1 MGSPMMGNPIREN
14 PKKQKGIIEAITSFA
29 ERYVP
34 DSYVILLLL
43 SFITFG
49 LALAFTPSNPYK
61 IVQSWG
67 QGFWILLEFSMQM
80 ALIIVTG
87 FALATTPLCNK
98 LLVSL
103 ARMPR
108 TATQVYVWGVL
119 ISAVSYYLN
128 WGFGLIFAALFT
140 LELARQ
146 AELRNIRVHYKL
158 LVAATYATFMIWHVG
173 LSASVPLL
181 VATPTHFMVK
191 EMGVIPVG
199 DTIFSSYT
207 LWVLLL
213 VMITAIVLFWKIF
226 PPGEESNIQTLRE
239 LRPDLLEKSLVVENE
254 KVAITTPS
262 ERLTYTPILSY
273 VMGIMFIVYLYYHFF
288 EAKKTLDLNMVNMI
302 FLMLIIFLHK
312 TPANLMKAV
321 KAATP
326 ASWGVLLQF
335 PFYAG
340 IFGMMK
346 FTGLVE
352 VFAGWIIS
360 LTTPD
365 TFPAFVA
372 VLSNIIGYFIPSGGG
387 KWAVEAPYIIQA
399 GAALGVPHAKTVVA
413 YSFGNDWVNLIQPFW
428 ALPFMTVVGLE
439 FRDFV
444 GYTFITW
451 IVVGIV
457 MLLGLT
463 FIPF

>member
-1 MGSPMMGNPIREN
+1 MSQ
-14 PKKQKGIIEAITSFA
+14 PKKQKGLIEAITSFA

-43 SFITFG
+43 SMITFG
-49 LALAFTPSNPYK
+49 LALAFTPSSPYK
-61 IVQSWG
+61 IVQAWG
-67 QGFWILLEFSMQM
+67 TGFWILLEFSMQM

-87 FALATTPLCNK
+87 YALATTPFCNR

-103 ARMPR
+103 CSLPCNSG
-108 TATQVYVWGVL
+108 QVYFYGVL
-119 ISAVSYYLN
+119 LSAISYYLN
-128 WGFGLIFAALFT
+128 WGFGLIFAALLT
-140 LELARQ
+140 RELARQ
-146 AELRNIRVHYKL
+146 AELRNIKVHYKL
-158 LVAATYATFMIWHVG
+158 LVAATYSTFMIWHVG
-173 LSASVPLL
+173 LSGSVPLL

-191 EMGVIPVG
+191 EMGVIPVSQ
-199 DTIFSSYT
+199 TLFNPYT
-207 LWVLLL
+207 LWTLFI
-213 VMITAIVLFWKIF
+213 VMVVAIFLFWKVF
-226 PPGEESNIQTLRE
+226 PPKDESCIQTMRQV
-239 LRPDLLEKSLVVENE
+239 RPDLLEQSLVVKDE
-254 KVAITTPS
+254 KSEINTPS

-273 VMGIMFIVYLYYHFF
+273 LIGIMFIVYLYYYFV
-288 EAKKTLDLNMVNMI
+288 EAQKSLDLNLVNFI

-312 TPANLMKAV
+312 TPANLMKAI

-352 VFAGWIIS
+352 VFAQWIIS
-360 LTTPD
+360 FTTPD

-372 VLSNIIGYFIPSGGG
+372 LLSNCIGYFIPSGGG
-387 KWAVEAPYIIQA
+387 KWAVEAPYIVQA
-399 GAALGVPHAKTVVA
+399 GAALGVPHAKTVIA

-428 ALPFMTVVGLE
+428 ALPFMSVVGLE

-444 GYTFITW
+444 GYTFLTW
-451 IVVGIV
+451 IILGIV

-463 FIPF
+463 FIPFS

>member
-1 MGSPMMGNPIREN
+1 MSQ
-14 PKKQKGIIEAITSFA
+14 PKKQKGLIEAITSFA

-43 SFITFG
+43 SMITFV
-49 LALAFTPSNPYK
+49 LAFAFTPSSPYK
-61 IVQSWG
+61 IVQAWG
-67 QGFWILLEFSMQM
+67 TGFWILLEFSMQM

-87 FALATTPLCNK
+87 YALATTPFCNR

-103 ARMPR
+103 CSLPR
-108 TATQVYVWGVL
+108 NSGQVYFYGVL
-119 ISAVSYYLN
+119 LSAISYYLN
-128 WGFGLIFAALFT
+128 WGFGLIFAALLT
-140 LELARQ
+140 REMARQ
-146 AELRNIRVHYKL
+146 AELRNIKVHYKL
-158 LVAATYATFMIWHVG
+158 LVAATYSTFMIWHVG
-173 LSASVPLL
+173 LSGSVPLL

-191 EMGVIPVG
+191 EMGVIPVSQ
-199 DTIFSSYT
+199 TLFNPYT
-207 LWVLLL
+207 LWTLLI
-213 VMITAIVLFWKIF
+213 VMVVAIFLFWKVF
-226 PPGEESNIQTLRE
+226 PPKDESCIQTMRQV
-239 LRPDLLEKSLVVENE
+239 RPDLLEQSLVVKDE
-254 KVAITTPS
+254 KSEINTPS

-273 VMGIMFIVYLYYHFF
+273 LIGIMFIVYLYYYFV
-288 EAKKTLDLNMVNMI
+288 EAQKSLDLNLVNFI

-312 TPANLMKAV
+312 TPANLMKAI

-352 VFAGWIIS
+352 VFAQWIIS
-360 LTTPD
+360 FTTPD

-372 VLSNIIGYFIPSGGG
+372 LLSNCIGYFIPSGGG
-387 KWAVEAPYIIQA
+387 KWAVEAPYIVQA
-399 GAALGVPHAKTVVA
+399 GAALGVPHAKTVIA

-428 ALPFMTVVGLE
+428 ALPFMSVVGLE

-444 GYTFITW
+444 GYTFLTW
-451 IVVGIV
+451 IILGIV

-463 FIPF
+463 FIPFS

>member
-1 MGSPMMGNPIREN
+1 MSQPAMVNQ
-14 PKKQKGIIEAITSFA
+14 PKKQKGLIEAITRFA
-29 ERYVP
+29 ERFVP

-43 SFITFG
+43 SMITFV
-49 LALAFTPSNPYK
+49 LALAFTPSSPYK
-61 IVQSWG
+61 IVQAWG
-67 QGFWILLEFSMQM
+67 KGFWILLEFSMQM

-87 FALATTPLCNK
+87 FALATTPFCNR

-103 ARMPR
+103 CSVPR
-108 TATQVYVWGVL
+108 NAVQVYLWGVL
-119 ISAVSYYLN
+119 ISAISYYLN
-128 WGFGLIFAALFT
+128 WGFGLIFAALLT
-140 LELARQ
+140 RELARQ
-146 AELRNIRVHYKL
+146 SELRNIKIHYKL
-158 LVAATYATFMIWHVG
+158 LVAATYSTFMIWHVG
-173 LSASVPLL
+173 LSGSVPLL

-191 EMGVIPVG
+191 EMGVIP
-199 DTIFSSYT
+199 TSQTLFHPYC
-207 LWVLLL
+207 LWVLLI
-213 VMITAIVLFWKIF
+213 VMATAMVLFWKVF
-226 PPGEESNIQTLRE
+226 PPKEGEQVQTMRD
-239 LRPDLLEKSLVVENE
+239 LRPDLMDQSLVVKDE
-254 KVAITTPS
+254 KANIVTPAD
-262 ERLTYTPILSY
+262 RLTYTPVLSY
-273 VMGIMFIVYLYYHFF
+273 LIGIMFIVYLYYHFV
-288 EAKKTLDLNMVNMI
+288 EAGKTLDLNLVNFI

-312 TPANLMKAV
+312 TPANLMKAI

-352 VFAGWIIS
+352 VFAQWIIS
-360 LTTPD
+360 LTTPE

-372 VLSNIIGYFIPSGGG
+372 ILSNIIGYFIPSGGG

-399 GAALGVPHAKTVVA
+399 GAALGVPHAKTVIA

-451 IVVGIV
+451 IVVGIA

-463 FIPF
+463 FIPFG

>member
-1 MGSPMMGNPIREN
+1 MSDQ
-14 PKKQKGIIEAITSFA
+14 PKKNKGIIEAITSFA

-34 DSYVILLLL
+34 DSYVILLILSLL
-43 SFITFG
+43 TFV
-49 LALAFTPSNPYK
+49 LALIFTPSNPYQV
-61 IVQSWG
+61 VQAWG
-67 QGFWILLEFSMQM
+67 KGFWILLEFSMQM

-87 FALATTPLCNK
+87 YALATTPQCNRLLTALC
-98 LLVSL
+98 SQ
-103 ARMPR
+103 PR
-108 TATQVYVWGVL
+108 TAEQVYLYGVVL
-119 ISAVSYYLN
+119 SAVSYYLN
-128 WGFGLIFAALFT
+128 WGFGLIFAALLT
-140 LELARQ
+140 RELARQ
-146 AELRNIRVHYKL
+146 AELRGIKVHYKL
-158 LVAATYATFMIWHVG
+158 LVAATYSTFMIWHVG
-173 LSASVPLL
+173 LSGSVPLL

-199 DTIFSSYT
+199 ETLFRPYT

-213 VMITAIVLFWKIF
+213 VMLAAIFLFWKVF
-226 PPGEESNIQTLRE
+226 PPKDESMIATMRQ
-239 LRPDLLEKSLVVENE
+239 LRPDLLEQSLVV
-254 KVAITTPS
+254 KDDKAVISTPS

-273 VMGIMFIVYLYYHFF
+273 FIGIMFIVYLYYHFF
-288 EAKKTLDLNMVNMI
+288 EAKKSLDINLVNFI
-302 FLMLIIFLHK
+302 FLMLIIFLHR

-326 ASWGVLLQF
+326 ACWGVLLQF

-352 VFAGWIIS
+352 VFAQWIIS
-360 LTTPD
+360 FTTPT

-372 VLSNIIGYFIPSGGG
+372 ILSNVIGYFIPSGGG

-399 GAALGVPHAKTVVA
+399 GAALGVPHAKTVIA
-413 YSFGNDWVNLIQPFW
+413 YSYGNDWVNLIQPFW
-428 ALPFMTVVGLE
+428 ALPFMSVVGLE

-451 IVVGIV
+451 IVIGII

>member
-1 MGSPMMGNPIREN
+1 MGTQQSKSLGVI
-14 PKKQKGIIEAITSFA
+14 GSITSFA

-34 DSYVILLLL
+34 DSYVILLIL
-43 SFITFG
+43 SFLTFI
-49 LALAFTPSNPYK
+49 LALIFTPTNAYGV
-61 IVQSWG
+61 VQAWG
-67 QGFWILLEFSMQM
+67 KGFWVLLEFSMQM

-87 FALATTPLCNK
+87 YALATTPLCNR

-103 ARMPR
+103 SSLPR
-108 TATQVYVWGVL
+108 TSIQVYLYGVL
-119 ISAVSYYLN
+119 LSAISYYLN
-128 WGFGLIFAALFT
+128 WGFGLIFAALLT
-140 LELARQ
+140 RELARQ
-146 AELRNIRVHYKL
+146 AELRGIRVHYKL
-158 LVAATYATFMIWHVG
+158 LVAATYSTFMIWHVG
-173 LSASVPLL
+173 LSGSVPLL
-181 VATPTHFMVK
+181 VATPNHFMVK
-191 EMGVIPVG
+191 EMGVVPVSQ
-199 DTIFSSYT
+199 TLFSAYT
-207 LWVLLL
+207 LVTLIVVLL
-213 VMITAIVLFWKIF
+213 AIMFLFWKVF
-226 PPGEESNIQTLRE
+226 PPKENSIVLTMRQV
-239 LRPDLLEKSLVVENE
+239 RPDLLDQSLVVRDERA
-254 KVAITTPS
+254 VITTPS

-273 VMGIMFIVYLYYHFF
+273 IIGLMFIVYLYYHFI
-288 EAKKTLDLNMVNMI
+288 EAGKSLDINLVNFI

-321 KAATP
+321 KTATP
-326 ASWGVLLQF
+326 ACWGVLLQF

-352 VFAGWIIS
+352 VFAQWIIS
-360 LTTPD
+360 FTTPD

-372 VLSNIIGYFIPSGGG
+372 ILSNIIGYFIPSGGG

-413 YSFGNDWVNLIQPFW
+413 YAFGNDWVNLIQPFW
-428 ALPFMTVVGLE
+428 ALPFMSVVGLE

-463 FIPF
+463 FVPF

>member
-1 MGSPMMGNPIREN
+1 MN
-14 PKKQKGIIEAITSFA
+14 KQAKPNGFVDAITSFA

-34 DSYVILLLL
+34 DSYVILVIL
-43 SFITFG
+43 SLITFI
-49 LALAFTPSNPYK
+49 LALSFTPSSPYK

-87 FALATTPLCNK
+87 YALATTPQVNRLLEALCRQPN
-98 LLVSL
+98 
-103 ARMPR
+103 
-108 TATQVYVWGVL
+108 TASQVYFYGVIL
-119 ISAVSYYLN
+119 AAIADYLQ
-128 WGFGLIFAALFT
+128 WGFGLIFSALLT
-140 LELARQ
+140 RELARQ
-146 AELRNIRVHYKL
+146 ADRKGIQVHYKL
-158 LVAATYATFMIWHVG
+158 LVAATYSSFILWHVG
-173 LSASVPLL
+173 LSGSVPLL

-191 EMGVIPVG
+191 EMGVIPVSQ
-199 DTIFSSYT
+199 TLFHPYT
-207 LWVLLL
+207 LAILVLMTIAL
-213 VMITAIVLFWKIF
+213 VVLYAKMFVPKD
-226 PPGEESNIQTLRE
+226 GQAVLTMRA
-239 LRPDLLEKSLVVENE
+239 LRPDLLEESLVVKDE
-254 KVAITTPS
+254 KAVINTPS
-262 ERLTYTPILSY
+262 DRLTYTPILSY
-273 VMGIMFIVYLYYHFF
+273 LIVIMFVVYLYYHFVQ
-288 EAKKTLDLNMVNMI
+288 AGKSLDINMVNFI
-302 FLMLIIFLHK
+302 FLMLIILLHK
-312 TPANLMKAV
+312 TPANLIKAV

-326 ASWGVLLQF
+326 ACWGVLLQF

-352 VFAGWIIS
+352 VFAQWIIA

-399 GAALGVPHAKTVVA
+399 GAALGVPHAKTVIA
-413 YSFGNDWVNLIQPFW
+413 YSYGNDWVNLIQPFW
-428 ALPFMTVVGLE
+428 ALPFMAVVGLE

-444 GYTFITW
+444 GYTFIAWLVTG
-451 IVVGIV
+451 VV

-463 FIPF
+463 LIPF

>member
-1 MGSPMMGNPIREN
+1 MANPVIVEN
-14 PKKQKGIIEAITSFA
+14 PKRKGIIEAITSFA

-43 SFITFG
+43 SFITFA

-61 IVQSWG
+61 VVQAWG
-67 QGFWILLEFSMQM
+67 KGFWILLEFSMQM

-87 FALATTPLCNK
+87 YALATTPFCNK

-103 ARMPR
+103 ASLPR
-108 TATQVYVWGVL
+108 TGPQVYVWGVFV
-119 ISAVSYYLN
+119 SAVSYYLN

-146 AELRNIRVHYKL
+146 AELRGIHVHYKL
-158 LVAATYATFMIWHVG
+158 LVAATYSTFMIWHVG
-173 LSASVPLL
+173 LSGSVPLL
-181 VATPTHFMVK
+181 VATPNHFMVK

-199 DTIFSSYT
+199 QTLFCSYT
-207 LWVLLL
+207 LLILLL
-213 VMITAIVLFWKIF
+213 VMIVAMVLFWKVF
-226 PPGEESNIQTLRE
+226 PPKDGGIQTLRE
-239 LRPDLLEKSLVVENE
+239 LRPDLLEKSLVVEDE
-254 KVAITTPS
+254 KVEIKTPS
-262 ERLTYTPILSY
+262 ERMTYTPILSY
-273 VMGIMFIVYLYYHFF
+273 VMGIMFLVYLYYHFV
-288 EAKKTLDLNMVNMI
+288 EAGKTLDLNMVNMV
-302 FLMLIIFLHK
+302 FLMLIIFLHR

-340 IFGMMK
+340 IFGIMK

-399 GAALGVPHAKTVVA
+399 GAALGVPHAKTVIA

-463 FIPF
+463 YIPF